1 MHIRASGTDRQDLQ
15 VMSKITQVFALDQ
28 QNGKGHFK
36 LLPST
41 FRSCQSLKIFL
52 FFQRKKA
59 PMDNNS
65 VLPGLRKRE
74 TGALQLHFL
83 DKGASCLLQ
92 SEIRLP
98 RSHRIA
104 VMIDDLKH

>member
-1 MHIRASGTDRQDLQ
+1 
-15 VMSKITQVFALDQ
+15 
-28 QNGKGHFK
+28 
-36 LLPST
+36 
-41 FRSCQSLKIFL
+41 
-52 FFQRKKA
+52 
-59 PMDNNS
+59 MDNNS

-98 RSHRIA
+98 RIHRIA